1 MDDFFFD
8 DASNHADD
16 KQNDNNDIDMLG
28 DENPIENPVLNQ
40 ENLANDDA
48 NKSLFG
54 DFDDEFDENFNDN
67 NLDAKPDDEKA
78 GSETEKAVEE
88 KGGSQ
93 SDTLNERKAKKQK
106 IQEEIA
112 NEKEQLRKKRLE
124 QQEEENKKMQVLMG
138 NFSEEQLNRY
148 EVFRRAAFTKSNIKK
163 IIQTIC
169 GKTVSASVVIAMSG
183 IAKVFVGEIVE
194 QALDVKEKLN
204 EKGPIQPK
212 HLREAYRLFKKSNKL
227 ASPCKY
233 KKPSLF

>member
-8 DASNHADD
+8 DVSNHADD

-28 DENPIENPVLNQ
+28 DENPLENPVLNQ
-40 ENLANDDA
+40 ENLANDDG

-54 DFDDEFDENFNDN
+54 DFDDEFDDNLNDN
-67 NLDAKPDDEKA
+67 LNDAKQNDEKTGGDNA
-78 GSETEKAVEE
+78 GI
-88 KGGSQ
+88 GSQ
-93 SDTLNERKAKKQK
+93 NDTLSERKAKKQK
-106 IQEEIA
+106 LQEELA
-112 NEKEQLRKKRLE
+112 NEKELQRRKRLE
-124 QQEEENKKMQVLMG
+124 LQEEENKKMQVLMG

-169 GKTVSASVVIAMSG
+169 GKSVSASVVIAMSG

-194 QALDVKEKLN
+194 QALDVKEKFN
-204 EKGPIQPK
+204 EKGPLQPK

-233 KKPSLF
+233 KKPPLF